1 MKDGFIKVAS
11 ATPKIAVA
19 DCIFNKNS
27 IIQLMQETSKTEAK
41 LTVFPELCITGYT
54 CADLFFQKTLLDGAK
69 EALLD
74 IVKAS
79 AKLKPVY
86 AIGLP
91 LMNNNKLYNCCAVVY
106 RGYILGIVPKS
117 NIPGYAE
124 FCENRYFSPAPD
136 ENSTIELFGK
146 KFPFGSKLIFKCTS
160 MPNFKIGV
168 EICEDLWY
176 LDTPSC
182 SHVKN
187 GATIIANLSA
197 SDEISGKSK
206 VRRNLISSH
215 SSRLLCGYIY
225 SNVGDGEST
234 TDIVF
239 SGHNIICERGNI
251 LEESCLF
258 ENKVIY
264 SDIDVDTIVS
274 ERMKINSF
282 SNSYDNEYAEIEFDM
297 KPESTILSRK
307 YDKNPFVTGSEKD
320 IEQKCEEII
329 SIQANGLKKRIEH
342 TNCKK
347 LVIGISGGL
356 DSCLALLVCAKTMQ
370 MLNRP
375 IKDILCITMPCFG
388 TTSRTKNNA
397 EKLCEYLGAEFKT
410 IDIKNSVNCHFE
422 DIEHDKNKFDIVY
435 ENSQARE
442 RTQVLMD
449 IANGVGGMVI
459 GTGDLSE
466 LALGWATYN
475 GDHMSM
481 YAVNSSVPKTL
492 IRYIVRYVADKSEE
506 NIKNVLYDI
515 LDTPVSPE
523 LLPANNDNISQKT
536 EDLVGPYELHDFF
549 LYYVIRH
556 GYSPSK
562 IFRIC
567 THTLG
572 DIYDRETILYWLK
585 NFYRRFFAQQFK
597 RSCLPDGPKVGSVNL
612 SPRGDWK
619 MPSDAVWNL
628 WKKEIENIE

>member
-1 MKDGFIKVAS
+1 MKDGFIKVAA

-27 IIQLMQETSKTEAK
+27 IIQMMQETSKADAK

-54 CADLFFQKTLLDGAK
+54 CGDLFFQKTLLDGAK
-69 EALLD
+69 EALLE

-79 AKLKPVY
+79 AKLKSVY

-91 LMNNNKLYNCCAVVY
+91 LLNNNKLYNCCAVVY
-106 RGYILGIVPKS
+106 KGYILGIIPKS

-124 FCENRYFSPAPD
+124 FSEKRYFSPAPK

-146 KFPFGSKLIFKCTS
+146 KFPFGSKLIFKCSS
-160 MPNFKIGV
+160 MPTFKIGV

-176 LDTPSC
+176 LNTPSC

-197 SDEISGKSK
+197 SNEICEKSDI
-206 VRRNLISSH
+206 RRNLLCAH
-215 SSRLLCGYIY
+215 TSRLLCGYVY
-225 SNVGDGEST
+225 SNAGDGEST
-234 TDIVF
+234 TDLVF
-239 SGHNIICERGNI
+239 SGHNIICENGKI
-251 LEESCLF
+251 LEETNLF
-258 ENKVIY
+258 ENKIIY
-264 SDIDVDTIVS
+264 SDIDVDKIVS
-274 ERMKINSF
+274 ERTKINSF
-282 SNSYDNEYAEIEFDM
+282 SNIYSNEYAEIEFDM
-297 KPESTILSRK
+297 KAEITELSRK
-307 YDKNPFVTGSEKD
+307 YAKNPFLGNNVKD
-320 IEQKCEEII
+320 IEQKSEEILN
-329 SIQANGLKKRIEH
+329 IQANGLKKRIEH

-356 DSCLALLVCAKTMQ
+356 DSCLALLVCARTMQ
-370 MLNRP
+370 ILGRP
-375 IKDILCITMPCFG
+375 MTDILCITMPCFG

-397 EKLCEYLGAEFKT
+397 EKLCAYLGVEFKT
-410 IDIKNSVNCHFE
+410 IDIKNSVKSHFE
-422 DIEHDKNKFDIVY
+422 DIGQDSNNYDVVY

-449 IANGVGGMVI
+449 IANGMGGMVI

-492 IRYIVRYVADKSEE
+492 IRYIVRYEADRSDD
-506 NIKNVLYDI
+506 NIKNVLYNI

-523 LLPANNDNISQKT
+523 LLPADNDNIAQKT
-536 EDLVGPYELHDFF
+536 EDLIGPYELHDFF

-556 GYSPSK
+556 GFSPSK

-585 NFYRRFFAQQFK
+585 NFYRRFFSQQFK

-628 WKKEIENIE
+628 WKKEIEDIE

>member
-1 MKDGFIKVAS
+1 MKDGFIKVAA

-19 DCIFNKNS
+19 DCTFNKNN
-27 IIQLMQETSKTEAK
+27 IIKIMQETSKADAR

-69 EALLD
+69 DALLD

-79 AKLKPVY
+79 AKLKSVY

-91 LMNNNKLYNCCAVVY
+91 LENNNKLYNCCAVVY
-106 RGYILGIVPKS
+106 KGYILGIVPKS

-124 FCENRYFSPAPD
+124 FNEKRYFSPAPE

-146 KFPFGSKLIFKCTS
+146 KVPFGSKLIFKCTS
-160 MPNFKIGV
+160 MPTFKIGV

-182 SHVKN
+182 NHVKN

-197 SDEISGKSK
+197 SNEIYGKSS
-206 VRRNLISSH
+206 VRRNLISAH
-215 SSRLLCGYIY
+215 TSRLLCGYVY
-225 SNVGDGEST
+225 SNAGEGEST
-234 TDIVF
+234 TDLVF
-239 SGHNIICERGNI
+239 SGHNIICECGKI
-251 LEESCLF
+251 LEESKMF
-258 ENKVIY
+258 DNKIIY
-264 SDIDVDTIVS
+264 SDIDIENIVS

-282 SNSYDNEYAEIEFDM
+282 SNSYSKEYSEIEFDM
-297 KPESTILSRK
+297 KLEITELFRK
-307 YDKNPFVTGSEKD
+307 YEKNPFVCDSLEKT
-320 IEQKCEEII
+320 EKKCEEII
-329 SIQANGLKKRIEH
+329 NIQAHGLKKRIEH

-356 DSCLALLVCAKTMQ
+356 DSCLALLVCAKTMSI
-370 MLNRP
+370 LKRP
-375 IKDILCITMPCFG
+375 MTDILCITMPCFG
-388 TTSRTKNNA
+388 TTTRTKNNA
-397 EKLCEYLGAEFKT
+397 EKLCEYLGVELRT
-410 IDIKNSVNCHFE
+410 IDIKNSVNCHFD
-422 DIEHDKNKFDIVY
+422 DIGHDVNNYNVVY

-449 IANGVGGMVI
+449 IANGIGAMVI

-481 YAVNSSVPKTL
+481 YGVNSSVPKTL
-492 IRYIVRYVADKSEE
+492 IRHIVKYVADNSDE

-523 LLPANNDNISQKT
+523 LLPADNDNISQKT
-536 EDLVGPYELHDFF
+536 EALVGPYELHDFF

-556 GYSPSK
+556 GFSPSK

-572 DIYDRETILYWLK
+572 DIYDRETILYWMK
-585 NFYRRFFAQQFK
+585 NFYRRFFSQQFK
-597 RSCLPDGPKVGSVNL
+597 RSCLPDGPKIGSVNL

-619 MPSDAVWNL
+619 MPSDAVCNL
-628 WKKEIENIE
+628 WKKELEDIE

>member
-27 IIQLMQETSKTEAK
+27 IIQLMQETSKAEAK

-91 LMNNNKLYNCCAVVY
+91 LMNNNRLYNCCAVVY

-187 GATIIANLSA
+187 GTTIIANLSA

-225 SNVGDGEST
+225 SNAGDGEST
-234 TDIVF
+234 TDLVF

-251 LEESCLF
+251 LEESRLF

-356 DSCLALLVCAKTMQ
+356 DSCLALLVCAKTVQ